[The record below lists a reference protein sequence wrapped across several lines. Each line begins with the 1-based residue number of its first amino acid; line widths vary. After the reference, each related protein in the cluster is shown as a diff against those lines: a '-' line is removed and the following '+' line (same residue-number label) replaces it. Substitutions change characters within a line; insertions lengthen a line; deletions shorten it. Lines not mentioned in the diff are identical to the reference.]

1 MNTAIVRVA
10 GGVFAGSLLLT
21 GAVALPAQAAT
32 QTADGLVNVQIG
44 DITIQDVN
52 VAVAAQVVATAC
64 DLVDV
69 TNVAI
74 LVSQVDQTSRKETFC
89 KTEAGKVTVKQN

>member
-32 QTADGLVNVQIG
+32 QTANGLVNVQIG

-52 VAVAAQVVATAC
+52 VGLAVQLVATAC

-74 LVSQVDQTSRKETFC
+74 LVSQVDQTSKKETFC
-89 KTEAGKVTVKQN
+89 KAEAGNVKVKQD

>member
-1 MNTAIVRVA
+1 MNTAIVRVV

-32 QTADGLVNVQIG
+32 QQVGLVNVRTG

-64 DLVDV
+64 GLVDV

-74 LVSQVDQTSRKETFC
+74 LVSQVDQTGTKETFC
-89 KTEAGKVTVKQN
+89 KTEAGKVTVKQD